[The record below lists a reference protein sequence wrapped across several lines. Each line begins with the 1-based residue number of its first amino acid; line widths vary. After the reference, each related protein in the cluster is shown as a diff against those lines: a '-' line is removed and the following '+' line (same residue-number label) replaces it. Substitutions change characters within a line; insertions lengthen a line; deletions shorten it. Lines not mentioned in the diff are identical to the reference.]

1 MADWFRNT
9 DWNEDIEAAFFERLG
24 RARSQRDQYIVIQAL
39 TLAESHPKVALR
51 LVDFY
56 FETRTD
62 TFDDGRARLAAAR
75 ARFADGGY
83 EEALD
88 EFEVALSK
96 QNSGGSM
103 YVASPLQFAFLAARY
118 RSSKHYASALDL
130 LRDLPPPR
138 PDALEPAYQYH
149 AASALLLSETGQDP
163 AGARM
168 NADIALSLPEALIG
182 TFPDMLWR
190 LRKIA
195 RR

>member
-1 MADWFRNT
+1 MSDWFRNT
-9 DWNEDIEAAFFERLG
+9 DWTDDIEADFFERLG

-51 LVDFY
+51 LVDLY
-56 FETRTD
+56 FETRSD

-83 EEALD
+83 EDALD
-88 EFEVALSK
+88 EFEAAIGV
-96 QNSGGSM
+96 QTGGGSM
-103 YVASPLQFAFLAARY
+103 LVASPLQFAFLTARY
-118 RSSKHYASALDL
+118 RSAKHYASALDM
-130 LRDLPPPR
+130 LRDLTPPER
-138 PDALEPAYQYH
+138 HALEPAFQYH

-163 AGARM
+163 AGAHM
-168 NADIALSLPEALIG
+168 NAEIALGFPEDLIG
-182 TFPDMLWR
+182 TFPDLLWR